1 MINFAL
7 RNIKVYFRDKTSVF
21 FSLLSVMIIIGLYAL
36 FLGKIWTT
44 GLQGLVPNPEQ
55 LMDSWLMAGI
65 LSVISFT
72 TTMGAFGTMVD
83 DKVKKI
89 FKDFSA
95 SPLKRTSL
103 VGGYILSSYVIG
115 VLMCLVAFVLLDL
128 YLFLG
133 DGYLIGFVASLE
145 VLGMILLSTLA
156 NTSMVFFMTSLF
168 KTQTAFGTASTVVG
182 TVIGFLA
189 GIYMPIGNF
198 PTAVQFI
205 VKLVPISHSA
215 ALFRRIIMD
224 TPMDTAFPL
233 EAAAYR
239 THFEL
244 EMGVYFKIGE
254 FTFTPLVEI
263 LILVGTAA
271 LFYALS
277 LIMLSRK
284 AK

>member
-1 MINFAL
+1 MINFAI

-21 FSLLSVMIIIGLYAL
+21 FSLLSVFIIIGLYAL
-36 FLGKIWTT
+36 FLGKVWTT
-44 GLQGLVPNPEQ
+44 SLEGLVPNPEQ

-103 VGGYILSSYVIG
+103 VGGYIIASYVIG
-115 VLMCLVAFVLLDL
+115 VLMSLVAFVLLDA
-128 YLFLG
+128 YLFIG
-133 DGYLIGFVASLE
+133 DGYIIGFVASLE
-145 VLGMILLSTLA
+145 VLGLICLSTLA
-156 NTSMVFFMTSLF
+156 NTSIVFFITSLF

-182 TVIGFLA
+182 TIIGFIA

-198 PTAVQFI
+198 PPAVQLI
-205 VKLVPISHSA
+205 VKLFPVSHSA
-215 ALFRRIIMD
+215 ALFRRIIMAE
-224 TPMDTAFPL
+224 PLATAFNGVVGD
-233 EAAAYR
+233 YR
-239 THFEL
+239 SDFEL
-244 EMGVYFKIGE
+244 EMGVVFKIGTFE
-254 FTFTPLVEI
+254 FTPLVEVGI
-263 LILVGTAA
+263 LLATAA
-271 LFYALS
+271 IFYGLS
-277 LIMLSRK
+277 LLMLSRK

>member
-1 MINFAL
+1 MINFAI

-21 FSLLSVMIIIGLYAL
+21 FSLLSVFIIIGLYAL
-36 FLGKIWTT
+36 FLGKVWTQS
-44 GLQGLVPNPEQ
+44 LEDLVPNPEQ

-103 VGGYILSSYVIG
+103 VGGYIISSYVIG
-115 VLMCLVAFVLLDL
+115 VLMSLVAFVLLDV

-133 DGYLIGFVASLE
+133 DGYLIGLLPTLE
-145 VLGMILLSTLA
+145 ILGLILLATLA
-156 NTSMVFFMTSLF
+156 NTSMVFFITSLF

-182 TVIGFLA
+182 TIIGFIA

-198 PTAVQFI
+198 PDAVQFI
-205 VKLVPISHSA
+205 VKLVPVSHAA
-215 ALFRRIIMD
+215 ALFRRIIMA
-224 TPMDTAFPL
+224 TPLATAFNGVVGD
-233 EAAAYR
+233 YR
-239 THFEL
+239 TDFEL
-244 EMGVYFKIGE
+244 EMGVFFKIGN
-254 FTFTPLVEI
+254 FVFTPLIEI
-263 LILVGTAA
+263 LILVATAA
-271 LFYALS
+271 LFYGLS
-277 LIMLSRK
+277 LLLLSRK

>member
-1 MINFAL
+1 MINFAM

-21 FSLLSVMIIIGLYAL
+21 FSLLSVFIIIGLYAL
-36 FLGKIWTT
+36 FLGKVWT
-44 GLQGLVPNPEQ
+44 GSLEGLVPNPEQ

-115 VLMCLVAFVLLDL
+115 ILMSLVAFILLDA
-128 YLFLG
+128 YLWLA
-133 DGYLIGFVASLE
+133 DGYLIGFLTSLE
-145 VLGMILLSTLA
+145 VFGLIFLSTLA
-156 NTSMVFFMTSLF
+156 NTSIVFFITSLF
-168 KTQTAFGTASTVVG
+168 KTQTAFATASTVVG

-198 PTAVQFI
+198 PTAVQLI
-205 VKLVPISHSA
+205 VKLVPVSHSA
-215 ALFRRIIMD
+215 ALFRRIIMNE
-224 TPMDTAFPL
+224 PLAIAFNGVVGD
-233 EAAAYR
+233 YR
-239 THFEL
+239 TGFEL
-244 EMGVYFKIGE
+244 EMGVYFKIGD
-254 FTFTPLVEI
+254 FTFTPWVEV

-271 LFYALS
+271 LFYGLS
-277 LIMLSRK
+277 LILLSRK

>member
-1 MINFAL
+1 MINFAA
-7 RNIKVYFRDKTSVF
+7 RNIKVFFRDKTSVF

-36 FLGKIWTT
+36 FLGKIWTG
-44 GLQGLVPNPEQ
+44 GLANLVPNPEQ

-115 VLMCLVAFVLLDL
+115 VLMCIVAFILLYL
-128 YLFLG
+128 YLFLA
-133 DGYLIGFVASLE
+133 DGYLIGFLTILE
-145 VLGMILLSTLA
+145 VLGLILLSTLT
-156 NTSMVFFMTSLF
+156 NTSMVFFLTSFF

-182 TVIGFLA
+182 TIIGFIA

-215 ALFRRIIMD
+215 ALFRRIIMAQ
-224 TPMDTAFPL
+224 PLATAFPL

-244 EMGVYFKIGE
+244 EMGVFFKIGD
-254 FTFTPLVEI
+254 FTFLPWVEVLI
-263 LILVGTAA
+263 LIGTAA
-271 LFYALS
+271 IFYGLS
-277 LIMLSRK
+277 LIMLARK
-284 AK
+284 NK